1 MARRKTMKR
10 KTIKRS
16 NKLLGGSR
24 KRKFKKTKKK
34 KSNWVKNLAQARKEL
49 GLKGFVAINKGVN
62 GKALYKRAKEL
73 NSK

>member
-1 MARRKTMKR
+1 MAKRRNMKR
-10 KTIKRS
+10 KTLKQS
-16 NKLLGGSR
+16 NKLVGGSR
-24 KRKFKKTKKK
+24 KRKVKKTKKK
-34 KSNWVKNLAQARKEL
+34 KSNWMKNLAQARKEL